1 MKFRLA
7 IAALALAVAPSFAV
21 ALGGCGMDRVT
32 TSASS
37 CADGQI
43 WDAASETCITPV
55 TG

>member
-21 ALGGCGMDRVT
+21 ALGGCGMDRT
-32 TSASS
+32 TSAST
-37 CADGQI
+37 CGEGQV

>member
-7 IAALALAVAPSFAV
+7 IAALALAVAPGFAL
-21 ALGGCGMDRVT
+21 ALGGCGMDRT
-32 TSASS
+32 TSASA
-37 CADGQI
+37 CAEGQV